1 MPDRPRRVAKKGDD
15 MSHRLLALAGVACVL
30 CGASLAEASAR
41 SMFTDLRPLSTG
53 DLVTILVQENSI
65 GIGDAGTNTDK
76 SATIGGADGVGFLD
90 FIKQWG
96 VSADAKFEGKGSTT
110 RNGRLMA
117 RLSGQV
123 TEVQPNGNLVIQ
135 ASKIL
140 KVNQDEQVITVT
152 GIIRPEDVGAN
163 NTVYS
168 SSIADARIEYSGKGA
183 VTTGQRPGIVARILN
198 WFI

>member
-1 MPDRPRRVAKKGDD
+1 MIRR
-15 MSHRLLALAGVACVL
+15 LFALAPAAALL
-30 CGASLAEASAR
+30 CGASFAEASTR
-41 SMFTDLRPLSTG
+41 SLFTDLRPLEAG

-76 SATIGGADGVGFLD
+76 SATIGGTDGAGFLD

-96 VSADAKFEGKGSTT
+96 VGADAKFEGKGSTT

-123 TEVQPNGNLVIQ
+123 MQVQTNGNLVIE

-152 GIIRPEDVGAN
+152 GVIRPEDVGAN
-163 NTVYS
+163 NTIYS